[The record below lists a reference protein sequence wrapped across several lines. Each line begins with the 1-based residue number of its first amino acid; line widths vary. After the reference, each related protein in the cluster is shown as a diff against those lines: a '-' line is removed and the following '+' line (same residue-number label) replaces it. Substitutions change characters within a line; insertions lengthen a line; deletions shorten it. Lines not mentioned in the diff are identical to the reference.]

1 MNNFLRNLFMAK
13 KKEDIEENIDEQ
25 EVQEVEIQEEKKE
38 VDPQEKI
45 AELQNAVLRAR
56 ADFDNFRKR
65 TQRDLADARSYSKM
79 STIEEFLPIFDTFKM
94 AMQAANADNADLTTL
109 LAGLNMIQNQFNQ
122 SFDSMGVTEVDAVG
136 QEFDP
141 NLHEAV
147 VEQFSEEIASGTV
160 ISQHRCGYKIGER
173 LVRAATVIV
182 SKGPEVIEVEEN
194 EVVEEN

>member
-1 MNNFLRNLFMAK
+1 MAK